1 MNGYKWGSVAL
12 ALAMALLL
20 AVWLASGDIEMARD
34 QVDEPAPQAAEQL
47 ARVQVANHE
56 ARMHQPRLRMQGQ
69 VEPWRSVTVS
79 ARVSATVSA
88 LPLQQGDTVSAGQTL
103 LRLAEE
109 DRPAMVARSRSR
121 VRQLEADLAATERL
135 RADNLTSRS
144 EALRL
149 ESELA
154 AARADLR
161 RATLALE
168 HLEPSAPFDGVIN
181 RRHVELGTLVQA
193 GEPLLQLVQVDRIKV
208 TGYAPQQEVT
218 RLAIGQRVA
227 VDLLDG
233 RSLEGEVIFVASAA
247 DAETRSFRVEVK
259 ADNPERLR
267 IAGASATLR
276 VELPRQP
283 AQFLSPALLS
293 LGEDGRPGVLHVDAQ
308 DRVAFTPVRL
318 LSVGTDGAWVAG
330 LPPNIRLITRGG
342 GFVSRGQRVTPVA
355 AEQGN

>member
-1 MNGYKWGSVAL
+1 MSGIKWGSVGL
-12 ALAMALLL
+12 ALAGALLL
-20 AVWLASGDIEMARD
+20 AVWLASGEVKMARD
-34 QVDEPAPQAAEQL
+34 NADEPAPQAEEQL
-47 ARVQVANHE
+47 SRVQVE
-56 ARMHQPRLRMQGQ
+56 TRQARIHQPQLRIQGQ
-69 VEPWRSVTVS
+69 VEPWRSVTLS
-79 ARVSATVSA
+79 ARVSATVAA

-103 LRLAEE
+103 LQLAEE
-109 DRPAMVARSRSR
+109 DRPAMAARSRSR

-161 RATLALE
+161 QATLALE
-168 HLEPSAPFDGVIN
+168 HLEPAAPFDGVIN
-181 RRHVELGTLVQA
+181 RRHVELGALVQA
-193 GEPLLQLVQVDRIKV
+193 GEPLLQLVQVDRLKV
-208 TGYAPQQEVT
+208 TGYVPQQEVA
-218 RLAIGQRVA
+218 RLVTGQRVG

-233 RSLEGEVIFVASAA
+233 RRLEGELTFIASAA
-247 DAETRSFRVEVK
+247 DAETRSFHVEVE

-276 VELPRQP
+276 VELPQQP

-293 LGEDGRPGVLHVDAQ
+293 LGDDGRPGVLHVDAR

-330 LPPNIRLITRGG
+330 LPPEIRLITRGG
-342 GFVSRGQRVTPVA
+342 GFVSRGQQVTPVA
-355 AEQGN
+355 AGQGD